1 MKIKNELFIEIRISA
16 YYIYNY
22 NLKMCPSLE
31 RSLSVFDY
39 HSRKYTHRGF
49 IYDNINKIMK
59 ISINVGLQFI
69 LDKCSSDG
77 KIITN
82 IIDKSV
88 NFVESRRINK
98 IVCKVD
104 PRNDI
109 QKESIDFIIAENAS
123 TKYKSH
129 RLLTLATGFGKTVCS
144 IIAAIKLQ
152 MPTVVISIN
161 LSQQWIDRLLVFTN
175 GKLGEDIIHIKSW
188 DDLDKLMN
196 MKDPPLGSFF
206 ILGLDA
212 ANAAIRNDVN
222 KLNLF
227 YKRFGVGLQI
237 FDEFHLS
244 FIKVLNI
251 LVNTSVERTL
261 YLSATA
267 IRSDKSQ
274 DILFKKLFVKDLPI
288 FGEKTH
294 TINKYNIIYVNY
306 KTNPNIMDIKKIES
320 KRGIHV
326 VNYFN
331 YIFEDSSKYFILIDI
346 IMSFCK
352 KIFKNYPNK
361 KIIIYIQSL
370 KGIKIVKSILEKN
383 LILDDGFK
391 PSIGDYS
398 GNVDKKIRHL
408 ELDNN
413 IILSTLANTTGVD
426 IKDLIMVINFIP
438 FSSLVILRQI
448 IGRLREE
455 NSWYVDITDFG
466 FPGMIRQ
473 KNIRSINHKINLKSS
488 SFFEYNPI
496 TRLLNK
502 CFS

>member
-1 MKIKNELFIEIRISA
+1 MSKIKIPLSIEIHRSA
-16 YYIYNY
+16 IYIKNYY
-22 NLKMCPSLE
+22 LRDCPSLE
-31 RSLSVFDY
+31 KSLSVFDY
-39 HSRKYTHRGF
+39 HSRKYTHRGY
-49 IYDNINKIMK
+49 IYDNINKILK
-59 ISINVGLQFI
+59 TSINVGIQFV

-82 IIDKSV
+82 IVDKSKE
-88 NFVESRRINK
+88 FAESRRINK
-98 IVCKVD
+98 IICKAE
-104 PRNDI
+104 PRNEI
-109 QKESIDFIIAENAS
+109 QKESIDFLIAENS
-123 TKYKSH
+123 SDKYRSH
-129 RLLTLATGFGKTVCS
+129 RLLTLATGYGKTVCA

-152 MPTVVISIN
+152 MPTVIISIN
-161 LSQQWIDRLLVFTN
+161 LSQQWIDRLLAFTN
-175 GKLGEDIIHIKSW
+175 GKLNRDIIYIKTW

-212 ANAAIRNDVN
+212 ANASLKYDIN

-227 YKRFGVGLQI
+227 YKRFGIGIQI
-237 FDEFHLS
+237 FDEFHLH
-244 FIKVLNI
+244 FIKILNI
-251 LVNTSVERTL
+251 LVNTSVERTV

-267 IRSDKSQ
+267 LRSERSQ
-274 DILFKKLFVKDLPI
+274 DILFKKLFMKNLPS

-294 TINKYNIIYVNY
+294 VINKYNIIYVSY
-306 KTNPNIMDIKKIES
+306 KSNPELIDINKIET
-320 KRGIHV
+320 KRGIHSI
-326 VNYFN
+326 NYFN
-331 YIFEDSSKYFILIDI
+331 YLFNDNNKYFPVIDI
-346 IMSFCK
+346 IISFAR
-352 KIFKNYPNK
+352 KIFKNYPDK
-361 KIIIYIQSL
+361 KIIIYMQSL
-370 KGIKIVKSILEKN
+370 KGIKITKSLLEKN
-383 LILDDGFK
+383 LNIDGFK
-391 PSIGDYS
+391 PTIGDYS

-438 FSSLVILRQI
+438 FSSLVILKQI

-455 NSWYVDITDFG
+455 NSWYVDVTDID

-473 KNIRSINHKINLKSS
+473 KNIRMINHKRNLKSS